1 LKTYYTDLCEK
12 SDKLLE
18 LAFAQFAEAFQTAF
32 TVPSSETLAQI
43 RTGIIG
49 FGLKFTVIL

>member
-1 LKTYYTDLCEK
+1 MYYTDLCEK

-18 LAFAQFAEAFQTAF
+18 LAFPQFAEAFQTAF

-43 RTGIIG
+43 RTGSIG